1 MIDWRQHVDSRSRD
15 LPSIL
20 CRMRLW
26 IPWAKAW
33 PCPRDPP
40 QRRGNQADVPSIVCC
55 LTGMLQDRWPLIP
68 GLEIRDLHMMAL
80 ELAHMIPMIFGHW
93 STLLEVRFYDYVR
106 LDDYTMMGLRVG
118 SWSSA
123 FRLGCKLWRFRM
135 GISLNSLIRSLQW
148 SLIHFLFQG
157 NASEFKSDCHISWSI
172 PGVGD
177 KEVALLYEQPRES
190 VAWLRRCVALN

>member
-1 MIDWRQHVDSRSRD
+1 
-15 LPSIL
+15 
-20 CRMRLW
+20 MRLW

-55 LTGMLQDRWPLIP
+55 LTGMIQDRWPLIP

-80 ELAHMIPMIFGHW
+80 ELVHMIPMIFGHW

-106 LDDYTMMGLRVG
+106 LDDYTMIGLRVG

-148 SLIHFLFQG
+148 SLIHFYFKAMHRNLRVIAISHDLFQ
-157 NASEFKSDCHISWSI
+157 EL
-172 PGVGD
+172 
-177 KEVALLYEQPRES
+177 ET
-190 VAWLRRCVALN
+190 RRLPYCMSSLENL